1 MRAAF
6 AVLGYQQQATG
17 IGDQRDEGDRHH
29 HQRFRLTTENKASHH
44 LDEYADSQN
53 QLQYPCQMRGTY
65 LHFRTAPYGIESQ
78 AIDGCIGKHI
88 QGISDQAGRL
98 GDQASSH
105 FHHEHDRID
114 TEQHAQSA

>member
-1 MRAAF
+1 
-6 AVLGYQQQATG
+6 
-17 IGDQRDEGDRHH
+17 
-29 HQRFRLTTENKASHH
+29 ENKASHH

-114 TEQHAQSA
+114 TEQHAQSAWLLRSRDCRALSGLDRLWVGNDGFLKRGA